1 MRECEKKYEEIH
13 AGESEGPE
21 GAVVLQ
27 RVGQSLAASVAN
39 TLASFAVPLHHSVT
53 SMDLG

>member
-1 MRECEKKYEEIH
+1 MRECEKKYEEVH